1 MPGSVGKSVQRTMP
15 RTGLPAALVA
25 LLAAALALT
34 TAGCFLPL
42 LTAIPSVIN
51 LAHSII
57 KGNNPDDPDAVA
69 STNPDAKDPPPEE
82 PSKPTPQLTQ
92 GNMCQMMA
100 IARPDMVLV
109 ELRKNSAGAPEYRE
123 LKLQN
128 SADEAH
134 WAPVVG
140 NGTAADGWLP
150 AVNFLKMDF
159 NPPLT
164 SEIPDTG
171 TSYLAYAP
179 SPADPND
186 PTQTAPAK
194 PPPGSE
200 VGTFTW
206 AGQIFQYTVA
216 RNPPCLAAS
225 SLQAAAAQ

>member
-15 RTGLPAALVA
+15 PTGLPAALVA
-25 LLAAALALT
+25 LLAAALACT
-34 TAGCFLPL
+34 TAGCFLPI

-69 STNPDAKDPPPEE
+69 SSNPDAKDPPAEE
-82 PSKPTPQLTQ
+82 ASKPAPQLTP

-123 LKLQN
+123 LHLQN

-140 NGTAADGWLP
+140 TDTAADGWLP

-179 SPADPND
+179 SPPDAND
-186 PTQTAPAK
+186 PTQVAQIK

-200 VGTFTW
+200 VGTFSW
-206 AGQIFQYTVA
+206 GGRIFQYTVA

-225 SLQAAAAQ
+225 SQQAAASQ